1 MVTLHATPEQTSNIL
16 RDAKKKKHMKNKH
29 KKISKSAPGIT
40 LYPSRKWKKNTPD
53 TEEKYHNSMKQNNG
67 FDKKKKNMVYKEK
80 EFYQILQSKFGV
92 NIKEKI
98 TPSQY
103 NVKLGNYQNLSN
115 DELENLKS
123 GYAKYY
129 NSKVNESR
137 LKYKTIR
144 ENYEKKKKIL
154 SQRVE
159 KREAR
164 ENTINRL
171 NKKLYEDLNM
181 KENITHAKTQKRI
194 DMIYTILNKSGYISV
209 NHYINSDSD
218 KELVF

>member
-1 MVTLHATPEQTSNIL
+1 
-16 RDAKKKKHMKNKH
+16 
-29 KKISKSAPGIT
+29 GIT
-40 LYPSRKWKKNTPD
+40 LYPSRQWKKNTPEVED
-53 TEEKYHNSMKQNNG
+53 QYHDSMKKNKG

-80 EFYQILQSKFGV
+80 VFYQVLQSKFGV
-92 NIKEKI
+92 NIKENI
-98 TPSQY
+98 TPSEY

-144 ENYEKKKKIL
+144 ENYEKKKELL
-154 SQRVE
+154 SQRVG
-159 KREAR
+159 KRESR

-171 NKKLYEDLNM
+171 NEKLYDDLNM
-181 KENITHAKTQKRI
+181 EEKTTHAKTQKRI
-194 DMIYTILNKSGYISV
+194 DMIYAILNKSGYTSV
-209 NHYINSDSD
+209 YHYINSDSD

>member
-1 MVTLHATPEQTSNIL
+1 MVTLHSTPEQTSIIL
-16 RDAKKKKHMKNKH
+16 RGAKRKKHMKNKR
-29 KKISKSAPGIT
+29 KNISKSAPGIT
-40 LYPSRKWKKNTPD
+40 LYPSRQWKKNTPD
-53 TEEKYHNSMKQNNG
+53 AEDQYHNSMKQNKG
-67 FDKKKKNMVYKEK
+67 FDKKKKNMVHKEK
-80 EFYQILQSKFGV
+80 GFYQVIQSKFDD
-92 NIKEKI
+92 NIKENI
-98 TPSQY
+98 TPSDY

-144 ENYEKKKKIL
+144 ENYEKKKDIL
-154 SQRVE
+154 SQRIG
-159 KREAR
+159 KRESR

-171 NKKLYEDLNM
+171 NEKLYKDLNM

-194 DMIYTILNKSGYISV
+194 DMIYAILNKSGYTSV